1 MKIILFDQWDKLV
14 EMLKSMAGKAAT
26 EKSQYA
32 INRVMPVEGRALLM
46 DRAMNN
52 ISVSG
57 ESVTLQMPDII
68 PGKARDFLVRVTAE
82 TESDL
87 LFTGAEAFEGDN
99 DDVLMPPNAG
109 ETVIYFF
116 TETDAD
122 VFLVSRRIVS
132 QIESE

>member
-1 MKIILFDQWDKLV
+1 MSILLFEQWDKLV
-14 EMLKSMAGKAAT
+14 AMFKSMAAKAAT

-32 INRVMPVEGRALLM
+32 LNRVIPEGGHAQLM

-52 ISVSG
+52 LTLNG
-57 ESVTLQMPDII
+57 EEVTLQVPDII

-82 TESDL
+82 VDTELSFSGAEKFESDNQD
-87 LFTGAEAFEGDN
+87 FF
-99 DDVLMPPNAG
+99 MPPNAG

-132 QIESE
+132 QLESE

>member
-1 MKIILFDQWDKLV
+1 MKLIVFDQWDKLV
-14 EMLKSMAGKAAT
+14 AMFKSMAGKAAT

-32 INRVMPVEGRALLM
+32 FNRVMPVEGRALLM

-57 ESVTLQMPDII
+57 GSVVLQVPDII

-82 TESDL
+82 ADTDIA
-87 LFTGAEAFEGDN
+87 FTGAEAFEGDN

-116 TETDAD
+116 TETAPD
-122 VFLVSRRIVS
+122 VFLVARRPVER
-132 QIESE
+132 IET